1 MTQLSDLIN
10 ENKNLKRKL
19 QISQLWMQRQVHE
32 SLQMIIE
39 SRQKEQSRQK
49 FDSFFEDQIFQE
61 ISKNIETYFSYFLSN
76 APKYTLERLLDAEVQ
91 WYTLQKFP
99 HMDWF
104 PVAALYQ
111 KILDATFEMLTDPL
125 TRMQEFPHFSVN
137 LDGIEKDIALIFS
150 KKYTLS
156 LGRWYQLFSFLRS
169 WKMKSEYIDNFVSLI
184 EKDHPWIFWFLI
196 SDAFFLPFET
206 LIQME
211 VFQWKRH
218 EKKMSFSDA
227 KNTRDICISWF
238 QWDSLLLSLFQ
249 NL

>member
-99 HMDWF
+99 HMD
-104 PVAALYQ
+104 
-111 KILDATFEMLTDPL
+111 
-125 TRMQEFPHFSVN
+125 
-137 LDGIEKDIALIFS
+137 
-150 KKYTLS
+150 
-156 LGRWYQLFSFLRS
+156 
-169 WKMKSEYIDNFVSLI
+169 
-184 EKDHPWIFWFLI
+184 
-196 SDAFFLPFET
+196 
-206 LIQME
+206 
-211 VFQWKRH
+211 
-218 EKKMSFSDA
+218 
-227 KNTRDICISWF
+227 
-238 QWDSLLLSLFQ
+238 
-249 NL
+249 